1 MTSEEMQKETKLCT
15 PCTHKCL
22 IAINAVLLIGLVVL
36 YILFFSSKPCSSND
50 KQQAVATA
58 NTDGSNAKTLSIGYI
73 DTDSLMLQY
82 DFAVELNE
90 KLDNY
95 ARQENNY
102 KDMMVR
108 FQNDYNN
115 FLKTGASLTLT
126 EQKKTE
132 ESLKKR
138 ADELAKMEERLMNER
153 TKLESVIQVEQ
164 KKMVEAVYAFIRDYN
179 AKNQQFNVIL
189 KKSFSES
196 PVLYMDDDMDITREI
211 IDGLNEEYRNVKG
224 K

>member
-1 MTSEEMQKETKLCT
+1 MSTEQNMNEEKSCN

-22 IAINAVLLIGLVVL
+22 IMLNAVLLVGLIVL
-36 YILFFSSKPCSSND
+36 YILFFSSKSCNNSNSE
-50 KQQAVATA
+50 AIAT
-58 NTDGSNAKTLSIGYI
+58 TTEDSQTTTLSIGYV

-82 DFAVELNE
+82 DYAIELNE

-95 ARQENNY
+95 TRQENNY
-102 KDMMVR
+102 KDMMMR

-153 TKLESVIQVEQ
+153 TKLETVIQVDQ
-164 KKMVEAVYAFIRDYN
+164 KKMIDAVYAFVRDYN
-179 AKNQQFNVIL
+179 AKHQQFNVIL

-196 PVLYMDDDMDITREI
+196 PVLYMDDNMDITREI

>member
-1 MTSEEMQKETKLCT
+1 ML
-15 PCTHKCL
+15 
-22 IAINAVLLIGLVVL
+22 NAVLLVGLIVL
-36 YILFFSSKPCSSND
+36 YILFFSSKSCNNSNSE
-50 KQQAVATA
+50 AIAAT
-58 NTDGSNAKTLSIGYI
+58 TEDSQTTTLSIGYV

-82 DFAVELNE
+82 DYAIELNE

-95 ARQENNY
+95 TRQENNY
-102 KDMMVR
+102 KDMMMR

-138 ADELAKMEERLMNER
+138 ADELAKMGERLMNER
-153 TKLESVIQVEQ
+153 TKLETVIQVDQ
-164 KKMVEAVYAFIRDYN
+164 KKMIDAVYAFVRDYN
-179 AKNQQFNVIL
+179 AKHQQFNVIL

-196 PVLYMDDDMDITREI
+196 PVLYMDDNMDITREI

>member
-1 MTSEEMQKETKLCT
+1 MSTEQNMNEEKSCK

-22 IAINAVLLIGLVVL
+22 IALNSILLVGLVVL
-36 YILFFSSKPCSSND
+36 YILFFTSKSCKTETAKP
-50 KQQAVATA
+50 VAA
-58 NTDGSNAKTLSIGYI
+58 GDNAASTSALSIGYI

-82 DFAVELNE
+82 DFAIELNE

-95 ARQENNY
+95 TRQENNY

-153 TKLESVIQVEQ
+153 TKLETVIQVDQ
-164 KKMVEAVYAFIRDYN
+164 KKMIDAVYAFVRDYN
-179 AKNQQFNVIL
+179 AKHQQFNVIL

>member
-1 MTSEEMQKETKLCT
+1 MSTEQNMNEEKSCK

-22 IAINAVLLIGLVVL
+22 IALNAILLVGLVVL
-36 YILFFSSKPCSSND
+36 YILFFTSKSCTTESKRP
-50 KQQAVATA
+50 VAAA
-58 NTDGSNAKTLSIGYI
+58 NAEGVTTSGLSIGYI

-95 ARQENNY
+95 TRQENNY

-108 FQNDYNN
+108 FNNDYNN

-138 ADELAKMEERLMNER
+138 AEELAKMEERLMNER
-153 TKLESVIQVEQ
+153 AKLENVIQVDQ
-164 KKMVEAVYAFIRDYN
+164 KKMIDAVYAFIRDYN

>member
-1 MTSEEMQKETKLCT
+1 MTSNEIQKEGKSCNTCA
-15 PCTHKCL
+15 HKCL
-22 IAINAVLLIGLVVL
+22 IALNAVLLVGLVVL
-36 YILFFSSKPCSSND
+36 YILFFGSKSCKND
-50 KQQAVATA
+50 DVASQATT
-58 NTDGSNAKTLSIGYI
+58 NIDGVDVSGLKIGYI

-82 DFAVELNE
+82 EFAIELNE
-90 KLDNY
+90 KLENY
-95 ARQENNY
+95 ANKENEY
-102 KDMMVR
+102 KEMSIR

-138 ADELAKMEERLMNER
+138 AEQLAKMEEQLLNER
-153 TKLESVIQVEQ
+153 TKLESVIQVDQ
-164 KKMVEAVYAFIRDYN
+164 KKMIDAVYAFVRDYN
-179 AKNQQFNVIL
+179 ANNQQFNVIL

-196 PVLYMDDDMDITREI
+196 PVLYIDNSMDITREI

-224 K
+224 E

>member
-1 MTSEEMQKETKLCT
+1 MSTEQNMNEEKSCN

-22 IAINAVLLIGLVVL
+22 IMLNAVLLVGLIVL
-36 YILFFSSKPCSSND
+36 YILFFSSKSCNNSNSEAIAATTED
-50 KQQAVATA
+50 SQAT
-58 NTDGSNAKTLSIGYI
+58 TLSIGYV

-82 DFAVELNE
+82 DYAIELNE

-95 ARQENNY
+95 TRQENNY
-102 KDMMVR
+102 KDMMMR

-153 TKLESVIQVEQ
+153 TKLETVIQVDQ
-164 KKMVEAVYAFIRDYN
+164 KKMIDAVYAFVRDYN
-179 AKNQQFNVIL
+179 AKHQQFNVIL

-196 PVLYMDDDMDITREI
+196 PVLYMDDNMDITREI

>member
-1 MTSEEMQKETKLCT
+1 MSTEQNMNEEKSCN

-22 IAINAVLLIGLVVL
+22 IMLNAVLLVGLIVL
-36 YILFFSSKPCSSND
+36 YILFFSSKSCSNSNSE
-50 KQQAVATA
+50 AIAAT
-58 NTDGSNAKTLSIGYI
+58 TEDSQTTTLSIGYV

-82 DFAVELNE
+82 DYAIELNE

-95 ARQENNY
+95 TRQENNY
-102 KDMMVR
+102 KDMMMR

-153 TKLESVIQVEQ
+153 TKLETVIQVDQ
-164 KKMVEAVYAFIRDYN
+164 KKMIDAVYAFVRDYN
-179 AKNQQFNVIL
+179 AKHQQFNVIL

-196 PVLYMDDDMDITREI
+196 PVLYMDDNMDITREI

>member
-1 MTSEEMQKETKLCT
+1 MQKEGKSCNTCA
-15 PCTHKCL
+15 HKCL
-22 IAINAVLLIGLVVL
+22 IALNAVLLVGLVVL
-36 YILFFSSKPCSSND
+36 YILFFGSKSCKND
-50 KQQAVATA
+50 NVAAQAT
-58 NTDGSNAKTLSIGYI
+58 TPIDGVDVSGLKIGYI

-82 DFAVELNE
+82 EFAVELNE

-95 ARQENNY
+95 ARQENDY

-138 ADELAKMEERLMNER
+138 AEELAKLEERLVNER
-153 TKLESVIQVEQ
+153 TKLENVIQVDQ
-164 KKMVEAVYAFIRDYN
+164 KKMIDAVYAFVRDYN
-179 AKNQQFNVIL
+179 AKHQQFNVIL

-196 PVLYMDDDMDITREI
+196 PVLYMDDNMDITREI

>member
-1 MTSEEMQKETKLCT
+1 MTSNEIQKEGKSCNTCA
-15 PCTHKCL
+15 HKCL
-22 IAINAVLLIGLVVL
+22 IALNAVLLVGLVVL
-36 YILFFSSKPCSSND
+36 YILFFSSKSCTAES
-50 KQQAVATA
+50 KQPAVA
-58 NTDGSNAKTLSIGYI
+58 DNAESVTTSGLSIGYI

-82 DFAVELNE
+82 EFAVELNE

-95 ARQENNY
+95 ARQENDY

-138 ADELAKMEERLMNER
+138 AEDLAKLEERLMNER
-153 TKLESVIQVEQ
+153 TKLENVIQVDQ
-164 KKMVEAVYAFIRDYN
+164 KKMIDAVYAFVRDYN
-179 AKNQQFNVIL
+179 AKHQQFNVIL

-224 K
+224 E

>member
-1 MTSEEMQKETKLCT
+1 MSTEQNMNEEKSCN

-22 IAINAVLLIGLVVL
+22 IMLNAVLLVGLIVL
-36 YILFFSSKPCSSND
+36 YILFFSSKSCNNSNSE
-50 KQQAVATA
+50 AIVAT
-58 NTDGSNAKTLSIGYI
+58 TEDSQTTTLSIGYV

-82 DFAVELNE
+82 DYAIELNE

-95 ARQENNY
+95 TRQENNY
-102 KDMMVR
+102 KDMMMR

-153 TKLESVIQVEQ
+153 TKLETVIQVDQ
-164 KKMVEAVYAFIRDYN
+164 KKMIDAVYAFVRDYN
-179 AKNQQFNVIL
+179 AKHQQFNVIL

-196 PVLYMDDDMDITREI
+196 PVLYMDDNMDITREI

>member
-1 MTSEEMQKETKLCT
+1 MSTEQNMNEEKSCK

-22 IAINAVLLIGLVVL
+22 IALNAVLLVGLIVL
-36 YILFFSSKPCSSND
+36 YILFFSSKSCNSSNS
-50 KQQAVATA
+50 QTTVTA
-58 NTDGSNAKTLSIGYI
+58 NAENTPASSLSIGYV

-82 DFAVELNE
+82 DYAIELNE

-95 ARQENNY
+95 TRQENNY
-102 KDMMVR
+102 KDMMMR

-153 TKLESVIQVEQ
+153 TKLETVIQVDQ
-164 KKMVEAVYAFIRDYN
+164 KKMIDAVYAFVRDYN
-179 AKNQQFNVIL
+179 AKHQQFNVIL

-196 PVLYMDDDMDITREI
+196 PVLYMDDNMDITREI

>member
-1 MTSEEMQKETKLCT
+1 MSTEQNMNEEKSCK

-22 IAINAVLLIGLVVL
+22 IALNSILLVGLVVL
-36 YILFFSSKPCSSND
+36 YILFFTSKSCKTETAKP
-50 KQQAVATA
+50 VAA
-58 NTDGSNAKTLSIGYI
+58 GDNAASTSALSIGYI

-82 DFAVELNE
+82 DFAIELNE

-95 ARQENNY
+95 TRQENNY

-153 TKLESVIQVEQ
+153 TKLETVIQVDQ
-164 KKMVEAVYAFIRDYN
+164 KKMIDAVYAFVRDYN
-179 AKNQQFNVIL
+179 AKHQQFNVIL

-211 IDGLNEEYRNVKG
+211 IDGLNEEYRNVKS

>member
-1 MTSEEMQKETKLCT
+1 ML
-15 PCTHKCL
+15 
-22 IAINAVLLIGLVVL
+22 NAVLLVGLIVL
-36 YILFFSSKPCSSND
+36 YILFFSSKSCNNSNSE
-50 KQQAVATA
+50 AIAAT
-58 NTDGSNAKTLSIGYI
+58 TEDSQTTTLSIGYV

-82 DFAVELNE
+82 DYAIELNE

-95 ARQENNY
+95 TRQENNY
-102 KDMMVR
+102 KDMMMR

-153 TKLESVIQVEQ
+153 TKLETVIQVDQ
-164 KKMVEAVYAFIRDYN
+164 KKMIDAVYAFVRDYN
-179 AKNQQFNVIL
+179 AKHQQYNVIL

-196 PVLYMDDDMDITREI
+196 PVLYMDDNMDITREI

>member
-1 MTSEEMQKETKLCT
+1 MTSNEMQKEGKSCNTCA
-15 PCTHKCL
+15 HKCL
-22 IAINAVLLIGLVVL
+22 IALNAVLLVGLVVL
-36 YILFFSSKPCSSND
+36 YILFFGSKSCKND
-50 KQQAVATA
+50 NVAAQAT
-58 NTDGSNAKTLSIGYI
+58 TPIDGVDVSGLKIGYI

-82 DFAVELNE
+82 EFAVELNE

-95 ARQENNY
+95 ARQENDY

-138 ADELAKMEERLMNER
+138 AEELAKLEERLVNER
-153 TKLESVIQVEQ
+153 TKLENVIQVDQ
-164 KKMVEAVYAFIRDYN
+164 KKMIDEVYAFVRDYN
-179 AKNQQFNVIL
+179 AKHQQFNVIL

-196 PVLYMDDDMDITREI
+196 PVLYMDDNMDITREI

>member
-1 MTSEEMQKETKLCT
+1 ML
-15 PCTHKCL
+15 
-22 IAINAVLLIGLVVL
+22 NAVLLVGLIVL
-36 YILFFSSKPCSSND
+36 YILFFSSKSCNNSNSE
-50 KQQAVATA
+50 AIAAT
-58 NTDGSNAKTLSIGYI
+58 TEDSQTTTLSIGYV

-82 DFAVELNE
+82 DYAIELNE

-95 ARQENNY
+95 TRQENNY
-102 KDMMVR
+102 KDMMMR

-153 TKLESVIQVEQ
+153 TKLETVIQVDQ
-164 KKMVEAVYAFIRDYN
+164 KKMIDAVYAFVRDYN
-179 AKNQQFNVIL
+179 AKHQQFNVIL

-196 PVLYMDDDMDITREI
+196 PVLYMDDNMDITREI

>member
-1 MTSEEMQKETKLCT
+1 ML
-15 PCTHKCL
+15 
-22 IAINAVLLIGLVVL
+22 NAVLLVGLIVL
-36 YILFFSSKPCSSND
+36 YILFFSSKSCNNSNSE
-50 KQQAVATA
+50 AIAAT
-58 NTDGSNAKTLSIGYI
+58 TEDSQTTTLSIGYV

-82 DFAVELNE
+82 DYAIELNE

-95 ARQENNY
+95 TRQENNY
-102 KDMMVR
+102 KDMMMR

>member
-1 MTSEEMQKETKLCT
+1 MTSNEIQKEGKSCNTCA
-15 PCTHKCL
+15 HKCL
-22 IAINAVLLIGLVVL
+22 IALNAVLLVGLVVL
-36 YILFFSSKPCSSND
+36 YILFFGSKSCKND
-50 KQQAVATA
+50 DVTSQATT
-58 NTDGSNAKTLSIGYI
+58 NIDGVDVSGLKIGYI

-82 DFAVELNE
+82 EFAIELNE
-90 KLDNY
+90 KLENY
-95 ARQENNY
+95 ANKENEY
-102 KDMMVR
+102 KEMSIR

-138 ADELAKMEERLMNER
+138 AEQLAKMEEQLLNER
-153 TKLESVIQVEQ
+153 TKLESVIQVDQ
-164 KKMVEAVYAFIRDYN
+164 KKMIDAVYAFVRDYN
-179 AKNQQFNVIL
+179 ANNQQFNVIL

-196 PVLYMDDDMDITREI
+196 PVLYIDNSMDITREI

-224 K
+224 E

>member
-1 MTSEEMQKETKLCT
+1 MSTEQNMNEEKSCN

-22 IAINAVLLIGLVVL
+22 IMLNAVLLVGLIVL
-36 YILFFSSKPCSSND
+36 YILFFSSKSCNNSNSE
-50 KQQAVATA
+50 AIAAT
-58 NTDGSNAKTLSIGYI
+58 TEDSQTTTLPIGYV

-82 DFAVELNE
+82 DYAIELNE

-95 ARQENNY
+95 TRQENNY
-102 KDMMVR
+102 KDMMMR

-153 TKLESVIQVEQ
+153 TKLETVIQVDQ
-164 KKMVEAVYAFIRDYN
+164 KKMIDAVYAFVRDYN
-179 AKNQQFNVIL
+179 AKHQQFNVIL

-196 PVLYMDDDMDITREI
+196 PVLYMDDNMDITREI

>member
-1 MTSEEMQKETKLCT
+1 MSTEQNMNEEKSCK

-22 IAINAVLLIGLVVL
+22 IALNAVLLVGLVVL
-36 YILFFSSKPCSSND
+36 YILFFSSKSCSNSD
-50 KQQAVATA
+50 SQTVVAT
-58 NTDGSNAKTLSIGYI
+58 NAEDTPTSLSIGYV

-82 DFAVELNE
+82 EFAVELNE

-95 ARQENNY
+95 TRQENNY
-102 KDMMVR
+102 KDMMMR

-153 TKLESVIQVEQ
+153 TKVESVIQVDQ
-164 KKMVEAVYAFIRDYN
+164 KKMIDAVYAFVRDYN
-179 AKNQQFNVIL
+179 AKHQQFNVIL

>member
-1 MTSEEMQKETKLCT
+1 MSTEENMNEEKSCKC
-15 PCTHKCL
+15 CTHKCL
-22 IAINAVLLIGLVVL
+22 IALNSILLVGLVVL
-36 YILFFSSKPCSSND
+36 YILFFTSKSC
-50 KQQAVATA
+50 KTETA
-58 NTDGSNAKTLSIGYI
+58 KPITTSDSIAAPALSIGYI

-82 DFAVELNE
+82 EFAIELNE
-90 KLDNY
+90 KLENY
-95 ARQENNY
+95 TRQENNY
-102 KDMMVR
+102 KDMMLR
-108 FQNDYNN
+108 LNNDYNN

-153 TKLESVIQVEQ
+153 SKLESVIQLDQ
-164 KKMVEAVYAFIRDYN
+164 KKMIDAVYAFVRDYN
-179 AKNQQFNVIL
+179 AKHQQFNVIL

>member
-1 MTSEEMQKETKLCT
+1 MSTELNMNEEKSCK

-22 IAINAVLLIGLVVL
+22 IMLNAVLLVGLIVL
-36 YILFFSSKPCSSND
+36 YILFFSSKSCNNSNSE
-50 KQQAVATA
+50 AIAAT
-58 NTDGSNAKTLSIGYI
+58 TEDSQTTTLSIGYV

-82 DFAVELNE
+82 DYAIELNE

-95 ARQENNY
+95 TRQENNY
-102 KDMMVR
+102 KDMMMR

-153 TKLESVIQVEQ
+153 TKLETVIQVDQ
-164 KKMVEAVYAFIRDYN
+164 KKMIDAVYAFVRDYN
-179 AKNQQFNVIL
+179 AKHQQFNVIL

-196 PVLYMDDDMDITREI
+196 PVLYMDDNMDITREI

>member
-1 MTSEEMQKETKLCT
+1 MSTEQHTNEQKSCNS
-15 PCTHKCL
+15 CTHKCL
-22 IAINAVLLIGLVVL
+22 IALNIVLLIGLAVL
-36 YILFFSSKPCSSND
+36 YVLFFKSTSCKTD
-50 KQQAVATA
+50 TQETTA
-58 NTDGSNAKTLSIGYI
+58 IAQPVETTDNPTLTIGYI

-82 DFAVELNE
+82 DFAIELNE
-90 KLDNY
+90 KLESY
-95 ARQENNY
+95 TRQENDY
-102 KDMMVR
+102 KDMMMR

-138 ADELAKMEERLMNER
+138 ADQLAKMEEKLMNER
-153 TKLESVIQVEQ
+153 TKLETVIQVDQ
-164 KKMVEAVYAFIRDYN
+164 KKMIDAVYAFVRDYN
-179 AKNQQFNVIL
+179 AKHQQFNVIL

-196 PVLYMDDDMDITREI
+196 PVLYMDSTMDITREI

>member
-1 MTSEEMQKETKLCT
+1 MSTEQNMNEEKSCK

-22 IAINAVLLIGLVVL
+22 IALNAVLLVGLVVL
-36 YILFFSSKPCSSND
+36 YILFFSSKSCSNSD
-50 KQQAVATA
+50 SQTVVAT
-58 NTDGSNAKTLSIGYI
+58 NAKDTPTSLSIGYV

-82 DFAVELNE
+82 EFAVELNE

-95 ARQENNY
+95 TRQENNY
-102 KDMMVR
+102 KDMMMR

-153 TKLESVIQVEQ
+153 SKLETVIQVDQ
-164 KKMVEAVYAFIRDYN
+164 KKMIDAVYAFVRDYN
-179 AKNQQFNVIL
+179 AKHQQFNVIL

>member
-1 MTSEEMQKETKLCT
+1 
-15 PCTHKCL
+15 
-22 IAINAVLLIGLVVL
+22 
-36 YILFFSSKPCSSND
+36 
-50 KQQAVATA
+50 
-58 NTDGSNAKTLSIGYI
+58 
-73 DTDSLMLQY
+73 
-82 DFAVELNE
+82 
-90 KLDNY
+90 
-95 ARQENNY
+95 
-102 KDMMVR
+102 
-108 FQNDYNN
+108 
-115 FLKTGASLTLT
+115 
-126 EQKKTE
+126 
-132 ESLKKR
+132 
-138 ADELAKMEERLMNER
+138 MEERLMNER

>member
-1 MTSEEMQKETKLCT
+1 MSTEQNMNEEKSCN

-22 IAINAVLLIGLVVL
+22 IMLNAVLLVGLIVL
-36 YILFFSSKPCSSND
+36 YILFFSSKSCNNSNSE
-50 KQQAVATA
+50 AIAAT
-58 NTDGSNAKTLSIGYI
+58 TEDSQTTTLSIGYV

-82 DFAVELNE
+82 DYAIELNE

-95 ARQENNY
+95 TRQENNY
-102 KDMMVR
+102 KDMMMR

-153 TKLESVIQVEQ
+153 TKLETVIQVDQ
-164 KKMVEAVYAFIRDYN
+164 KKMIDAVYAFVRDYN
-179 AKNQQFNVIL
+179 AKHQQFNVIL

-196 PVLYMDDDMDITREI
+196 PVLYMDDNMDITREI

>member
-1 MTSEEMQKETKLCT
+1 MTSNEIQKEGKSCNTC
-15 PCTHKCL
+15 PHKCL
-22 IAINAVLLIGLVVL
+22 IALNAVLLVGLVVL
-36 YILFFSSKPCSSND
+36 YILFFGSKSCKND
-50 KQQAVATA
+50 NVAAQAT
-58 NTDGSNAKTLSIGYI
+58 TTIDGVDVSGLKIGYI

-82 DFAVELNE
+82 EFAIELNE
-90 KLDNY
+90 KLENY
-95 ARQENNY
+95 ASKENEY
-102 KDMMVR
+102 KEMSIR

-138 ADELAKMEERLMNER
+138 AEQLAKMEDQLLNER
-153 TKLESVIQVEQ
+153 TKLESVIQVDQ
-164 KKMVEAVYAFIRDYN
+164 KKMIDAVYAFVRDYN
-179 AKNQQFNVIL
+179 ANNQQFNVIL

-196 PVLYMDDDMDITREI
+196 PVLYIDNSMDITREI

-224 K
+224 E

>member
-1 MTSEEMQKETKLCT
+1 MTSNEIQKEGKLCNT
-15 PCTHKCL
+15 CAHKCL
-22 IAINAVLLIGLVVL
+22 IALNAVLLVGLVVL
-36 YILFFSSKPCSSND
+36 YILFFGSKSCKND
-50 KQQAVATA
+50 NVAAQATT
-58 NTDGSNAKTLSIGYI
+58 NIDGVDVSGLKIGYI

-82 DFAVELNE
+82 EFAIELNE
-90 KLDNY
+90 KLENY
-95 ARQENNY
+95 ANKENEY
-102 KDMMVR
+102 KEMSIR

-138 ADELAKMEERLMNER
+138 AEQLAKMEEQLLNER
-153 TKLESVIQVEQ
+153 TKLESVIQVDQ
-164 KKMVEAVYAFIRDYN
+164 KKMIDAVYAFVRDYN
-179 AKNQQFNVIL
+179 ANNQQFNVIL

-196 PVLYMDDDMDITREI
+196 PVLYIDNSMDITREI

-224 K
+224 E

>member
-1 MTSEEMQKETKLCT
+1 
-15 PCTHKCL
+15 
-22 IAINAVLLIGLVVL
+22 
-36 YILFFSSKPCSSND
+36 
-50 KQQAVATA
+50 
-58 NTDGSNAKTLSIGYI
+58 
-73 DTDSLMLQY
+73 MLQY
-82 DFAVELNE
+82 EFAIELNE
-90 KLDNY
+90 KLENY
-95 ARQENNY
+95 TRQENNY
-102 KDMMVR
+102 KDMMLR
-108 FQNDYNN
+108 LNNDYNN

-153 TKLESVIQVEQ
+153 SKLESVIQLDQ
-164 KKMVEAVYAFIRDYN
+164 KKMIDAVYAFVRDYN
-179 AKNQQFNVIL
+179 AKHQQFNVIL

>member
-1 MTSEEMQKETKLCT
+1 MSTEENMNEEKSCKY
-15 PCTHKCL
+15 CTHKCL
-22 IAINAVLLIGLVVL
+22 IALNSILLVGLVVL
-36 YILFFSSKPCSSND
+36 YILFFTSKSCKTETAKPITTSDSI
-50 KQQAVATA
+50 AVPA
-58 NTDGSNAKTLSIGYI
+58 LSIGYI

-82 DFAVELNE
+82 EFAIELNE
-90 KLDNY
+90 KLENY
-95 ARQENNY
+95 TRQENNY
-102 KDMMVR
+102 KDMMLR
-108 FQNDYNN
+108 FNNDYNN

-153 TKLESVIQVEQ
+153 TKLESVIQVDQ
-164 KKMVEAVYAFIRDYN
+164 KKMIDAVYAFVRDYN
-179 AKNQQFNVIL
+179 AKHQQFNVIL

>member
-1 MTSEEMQKETKLCT
+1 MTSEEMQKETKSCS
-15 PCTHKCL
+15 PCAHKCL
-22 IAINAVLLIGLVVL
+22 IALNAVLLVGLVVL
-36 YILFFSSKPCSSND
+36 YILFFGSKSCKND
-50 KQQAVATA
+50 NVAAQAT
-58 NTDGSNAKTLSIGYI
+58 TTIDGVDVSGLKIGYI

-82 DFAVELNE
+82 EFAIELNE

-95 ARQENNY
+95 ARQENDY

-138 ADELAKMEERLMNER
+138 AEDLAKLEERLMNER
-153 TKLESVIQVEQ
+153 TKLENVIQVDQ
-164 KKMVEAVYAFIRDYN
+164 KKMIDAVYAFVRDYN
-179 AKNQQFNVIL
+179 AKHQQFNVIL

>member
-1 MTSEEMQKETKLCT
+1 MTSEEMQKEGKSCS
-15 PCTHKCL
+15 PCAHKCL
-22 IAINAVLLIGLVVL
+22 IALNAVLLVGLVVI
-36 YILFFSSKPCSSND
+36 YILFFTSKSCTAES
-50 KQQAVATA
+50 KQPAVA
-58 NTDGSNAKTLSIGYI
+58 DNAEGVITSGLSIGYI

-82 DFAVELNE
+82 EFAVELNE

-95 ARQENNY
+95 ARQENDY

-138 ADELAKMEERLMNER
+138 AEDLAKLEERLMNER
-153 TKLESVIQVEQ
+153 TKLENVIQVDQ
-164 KKMVEAVYAFIRDYN
+164 KKMIDAVYAFVRDYN
-179 AKNQQFNVIL
+179 AKHQQFNVIL

>member
-1 MTSEEMQKETKLCT
+1 MSTEQNMNEEKSCK

-22 IAINAVLLIGLVVL
+22 IALNSILLVGLVVL
-36 YILFFSSKPCSSND
+36 YILFFTSKPC
-50 KQQAVATA
+50 KTETVKPVASGDNIDTSA
-58 NTDGSNAKTLSIGYI
+58 LSIGYI

-82 DFAVELNE
+82 DFAIELNE

-95 ARQENNY
+95 TRQENNY

-138 ADELAKMEERLMNER
+138 ADELAKMEERLINER
-153 TKLESVIQVEQ
+153 TKLESVIQVDQ
-164 KKMVEAVYAFIRDYN
+164 KKMIDAVYAFIRDYN

-196 PVLYMDDDMDITREI
+196 PVLYMDDNMDITREI

>member
-1 MTSEEMQKETKLCT
+1 MTSEEMQKETKSCS
-15 PCTHKCL
+15 PCAHKCL
-22 IAINAVLLIGLVVL
+22 IALNSVLLVGLVVL
-36 YILFFSSKPCSSND
+36 YILFFSSKSCTTES
-50 KQQAVATA
+50 KQPAVAE
-58 NTDGSNAKTLSIGYI
+58 NAESVTTSGLSIGYI

-82 DFAVELNE
+82 EFAVELNE

-95 ARQENNY
+95 ARQENDY

-108 FQNDYNN
+108 FNNDYNN

-138 ADELAKMEERLMNER
+138 AEDLAKLEERLMNER
-153 TKLESVIQVEQ
+153 TKLENVIQVDQ
-164 KKMVEAVYAFIRDYN
+164 KKMIDAVYAFVRDYN
-179 AKNQQFNVIL
+179 AKHQQFNVIL

>member
-1 MTSEEMQKETKLCT
+1 MTSNEIQKEGKSCNTCA
-15 PCTHKCL
+15 HKWL
-22 IAINAVLLIGLVVL
+22 IALNAVLLVGLVVL
-36 YILFFSSKPCSSND
+36 YILFFGSKSCKND
-50 KQQAVATA
+50 NVSAQATT
-58 NTDGSNAKTLSIGYI
+58 NIDGVDVSGLKIGYI

-82 DFAVELNE
+82 EFAIELNE
-90 KLDNY
+90 KLENY
-95 ARQENNY
+95 ANKENEY
-102 KDMMVR
+102 KEMSIR

-138 ADELAKMEERLMNER
+138 AEQLAKMEEQLLNER
-153 TKLESVIQVEQ
+153 TKLESVIQVDQ
-164 KKMVEAVYAFIRDYN
+164 KKMIDAVYAFVRDYN
-179 AKNQQFNVIL
+179 ANNQQFNVIL

-196 PVLYMDDDMDITREI
+196 PVLYIDNSMDITREI

-224 K
+224 E

>member
-1 MTSEEMQKETKLCT
+1 MSTEQNMNEEKSCN

-22 IAINAVLLIGLVVL
+22 IALNAVLLVGLIVL
-36 YILFFSSKPCSSND
+36 YILFFSSKSCNNSNSE
-50 KQQAVATA
+50 AIAT
-58 NTDGSNAKTLSIGYI
+58 TTEDSQTTTLSIGYV

-82 DFAVELNE
+82 DYAIELNE

-95 ARQENNY
+95 TRQENNY
-102 KDMMVR
+102 KDMMMR

-153 TKLESVIQVEQ
+153 TKLETVIQVDQ
-164 KKMVEAVYAFIRDYN
+164 KKMIDAVYAFVRDYN
-179 AKNQQFNVIL
+179 AKHQQFNVIL

-196 PVLYMDDDMDITREI
+196 PVLYMDDNMDITREI